1 MLFNFLNSKKE
12 KLNQL
17 EIQLK
22 EKENLLIEKEEIL
35 GVKEKMLEDLSDK
48 VFDLQMDLDRANEHL
63 LKIKPISKI
72 ILGKVDNYSE
82 KEIEE
87 IFNQLRELDDEGF
100 KYLREIEKESGL
112 NTHDV
117 YTTFYY
123 EDNMGYFEEMNG
135 YGLSKY
141 IEKIKFA
148 EIIDSTFHG
157 MYEECEYSTNYVD
170 TQEYKD
176 FIKKVKLNT
185 IKSLL
190 NSI

>member
-63 LKIKPISKI
+63 LKIKSISKI
-72 ILGKVDNYSE
+72 ILGKVDDYSE

-100 KYLREIEKESGL
+100 KYLREIEKES
-112 NTHDV
+112 
-117 YTTFYY
+117 
-123 EDNMGYFEEMNG
+123 
-135 YGLSKY
+135 
-141 IEKIKFA
+141 
-148 EIIDSTFHG
+148 
-157 MYEECEYSTNYVD
+157 
-170 TQEYKD
+170 
-176 FIKKVKLNT
+176 
-185 IKSLL
+185 
-190 NSI
+190 